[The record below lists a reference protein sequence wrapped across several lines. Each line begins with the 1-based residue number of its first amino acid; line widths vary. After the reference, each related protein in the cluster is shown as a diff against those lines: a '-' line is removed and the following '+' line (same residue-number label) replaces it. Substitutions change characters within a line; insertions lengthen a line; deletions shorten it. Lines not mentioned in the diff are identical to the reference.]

1 MTVMLQISDPHFG
14 TEQPLVV
21 EALLRLVKSQQPTL
35 IVMSGDLTQRARRSE
50 FAAARQFVDRC
61 MPVPTLAI
69 PGNHDIPLFNLAA
82 RAFFPYANYQRS
94 FGRELEPVH
103 ASEDA
108 MVLCLKTTRRY
119 RHKDGEVSSA
129 QIQRVAS
136 QLERATPQQLRVV
149 VAHQPVAAAVASDH
163 KNLLHG
169 REQAINAW
177 ARAGVDLILGGH
189 IHLPYVMPLQN
200 LPRRVYAVQA
210 GTAVSTRVRDGV
222 PNSVNLIRY
231 DGSSP
236 QAVVERWDYLAA
248 EDAFVPVMRH
258 ALALGLV

>member
-103 ASEDA
+103 ASDDA
-108 MVLCLKTTRRY
+108 LVLCLKTTRRY
-119 RHKDGEVSSA
+119 RHKDGEVSHA
-129 QIQRVAS
+129 QIQRVS
-136 QLERATPQQLRVV
+136 RRLEGATPRQLRVV
-149 VAHQPVAAAVASDH
+149 VTHQPVAAAVASDH

-169 REQAINAW
+169 RERAVAAW

-189 IHLPYVMPLQN
+189 INLPYVMPLQN

-236 QAVVERWDYLAA
+236 QALVERWDYLATQ
-248 EDAFVPVMRH
+248 DAFGMVMRH
-258 ALALGLV
+258 SLALGVA